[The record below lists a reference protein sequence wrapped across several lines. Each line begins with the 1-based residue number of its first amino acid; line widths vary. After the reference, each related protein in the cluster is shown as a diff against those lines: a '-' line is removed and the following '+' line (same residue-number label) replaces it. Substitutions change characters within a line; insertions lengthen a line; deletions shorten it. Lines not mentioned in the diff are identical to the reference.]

1 MLARCVAVAAGRP
14 RRERALVLAGGGVI
28 GGMYEVG
35 VLAALDDA
43 LPGFRANEFDLYV
56 GSSSGSVVSSLM
68 ANGIRPRDLYEIL
81 DEERD
86 DPLNFQRGAVYHKGA
101 FSNAARNL
109 AQFVWAVGKKAVT
122 GFRLEWP
129 DLLARSGADMP
140 AGFFSVARSS
150 EFMREAF
157 AGKGLPN
164 SFRDCHRPL
173 LIPAIDLDRAER
185 AVFGAGALMDVPIS
199 EAIAASSAIPGFF
212 EPYRI
217 GGRDYVDGDVGY
229 TGHAD
234 LAVEHGAT
242 LRGRAQPG
250 GAAPHRQPRGAR
262 RALPRPLRHHGAGGA
277 HHEPRTSWTLGLR
290 ELKLR
295 RPDVEFHLVQP
306 ESKRSPLVGPS
317 MGFEASRAALRYGY
331 ASVTEWLAQA
341 AGAAF
346 AAQVLPRPSQRSTS
360 GRSHAASGA
369 AWTGPPPP
377 S

>member
-1 MLARCVAVAAGRP
+1 MLRSLRSLLPWFRGTAK
-14 RRERALVLAGGGVI
+14 RALVLAGGGVI

-43 LPGFRANEFDLYV
+43 LPGFRANDFDLYV

-68 ANGIRPRDLYEIL
+68 ASGIRPRDLYEIL

-109 AQFVWAVGKKAVT
+109 AQFLWAIGKKAVS

-140 AGFFSVARSS
+140 AGFFSVASL
-150 EFMREAF
+150 EQFMREAF
-157 AGKGLPN
+157 AGRDLPN
-164 SFRDCHRPL
+164 SFRECRRPL

-185 AVFGAGALMDVPIS
+185 VVFGAEPLMDVPIS

-212 EPYRI
+212 EPYKV
-217 GGRDYVDGDVGY
+217 GGSDYVDGDVGY

-242 LRGRAQPG
+242 TVVVLNPAV
-250 GAAPHRQPRGAR
+250 
-262 RALPRPLRHHGAGGA
+262 PLRIGSPEEPDVRSRGLYAIMEQAG
-277 HHEPRTSWTLGLR
+277 HITSVNILHLGLR

-295 RPDVEFHLVQP
+295 RPDVEIFLVQP
-306 ESKRSPLVGPS
+306 ESKVSPLVGPA
-317 MGFEASRAALRYGY
+317 MGFESSRAALRYGHT
-331 ASVTEWLAQA
+331 SVTEWLAGD
-341 AGAAF
+341 GAAF
-346 AAQVLPRPSQRSTS
+346 AARFR
-360 GRSHAASGA
+360 
-369 AWTGPPPP
+369 
-377 S
+377 